1 MINFQIKKDL
11 RLKEFIQILEKSGLV
26 NRGPM
31 ANPDLLNRMLI
42 NSNLLIAARHQ
53 GQLVGILR
61 GLTDFSYRTFVADL
75 AIIRNFQN
83 QGIGRGL
90 LEEARKSV
98 PDVRLFLFSA
108 EDTEGFYQKKF
119 GFQLHEPC
127 YQLKPVEWLL

>member
-53 GQLVGILR
+53 GQLVGILL
-61 GLTDFSYRTFVADL
+61 GLTDFSYRTFVADFAVIL
-75 AIIRNFQN
+75 NFQN
-83 QGIGRGL
+83 QVSSFMSHAI
-90 LEEARKSV
+90 S
-98 PDVRLFLFSA
+98 
-108 EDTEGFYQKKF
+108 
-119 GFQLHEPC
+119 
-127 YQLKPVEWLL
+127 

>member
-1 MINFQIKKDL
+1 MINFQIEKDL
-11 RLKEFIQILEKSGLV
+11 KLQEFIEVLEKSGLA
-26 NRGPM
+26 NRRPM
-31 ANPDLLNRMLI
+31 DNPGLLDRMLI

-75 AIIRNFQN
+75 AVIRNFQN

-108 EDTEGFYQKKF
+108 EDAEGFYQKI
-119 GFQLHEPC
+119 GFQLHERC
-127 YQLKPVEWLL
+127 YQLKPEERLL